1 MRVLVTGGAGFIG
14 ANLCREL
21 ATRPEIDDVIAL
33 DDLSTGSAENLRG
46 VGAKLV
52 EGSILDRDLLA
63 DLAGTVE
70 AVVHLAALPSV
81 PRSLADPLR
90 TYEVN
95 ATGTIY
101 LLEACRRKSL
111 YVVAASSSSVY
122 GAASVS
128 PKHED
133 LPTRPL
139 SPYAMS
145 KLAAEAAVLSYGT
158 AFGLSTLAL
167 RFFNVYGPLQTAGH
181 PYAAVVPTF
190 IASAVSGER
199 LQIHGDG
206 LQARDFTFVTT
217 VTSVLADAVLRQVT
231 SPAPVNL
238 ALGTR
243 VSVAELA
250 ERVATA
256 TGLRPEICYGPARPG
271 DVRDSQADTARLRA
285 LFPHVRP
292 VSLDEGLSETV
303 AWFRQAWPGFAGL
316 HDGVLPRQAEKVE
329 ETAWRPASRQR

>member
-21 ATRPEIDDVIAL
+21 AARPEIDAVIAL
-33 DDLSTGSAENLRG
+33 DDLSTGSAENLRE
-46 VGAKLV
+46 VNARLI
-52 EGSILDRDLLA
+52 EGSILDRGLLA
-63 DLAGTVE
+63 ELVDAAD

-81 PRSLADPLR
+81 PRSLADPLG
-90 TYEVN
+90 TFEVN
-95 ATGTIY
+95 ATGTVHV
-101 LLEACRRKSL
+101 LEACRRKSR

-122 GAASVS
+122 GNVPVS

-145 KLAAEAAVLSYGT
+145 KLTAEAGVLAYGA
-158 AFGLSTLAL
+158 AFGLPTLAL

-181 PYAAVVPTF
+181 AYAAVIPTF
-190 IASAVSGER
+190 ITSALQGGQ
-199 LQIHGDG
+199 LQIYGDG
-206 LQARDFTFVTT
+206 CQVRDFTFVTT

-231 SPAPVNL
+231 SPVPVNL
-238 ALGTR
+238 AFGTR

-256 TGLRPEICYGPARPG
+256 TGMRPQVRHRPPRPG
-271 DVRDSQADTARLRA
+271 EVRESQADCARFRA
-285 LFPHVRP
+285 LFPDARA
-292 VSLDEGLSETV
+292 VSLDQGLSETV
-303 AWFRQAWPGFAGL
+303 AWFRQTRPGLAVPEQRGSAP
-316 HDGVLPRQAEKVE
+316 DRTRGVGQAKEAQKQ
-329 ETAWRPASRQR
+329 A